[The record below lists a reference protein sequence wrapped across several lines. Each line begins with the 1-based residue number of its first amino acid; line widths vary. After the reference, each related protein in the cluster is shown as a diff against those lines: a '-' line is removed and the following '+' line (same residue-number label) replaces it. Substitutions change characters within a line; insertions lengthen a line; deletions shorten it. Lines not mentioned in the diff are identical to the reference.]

1 MVAPQDEG
9 LTTNKRTD
17 HQQSGQRI
25 DDWIA
30 PGIAAAMPLPWPAAG
45 LPFAEHFVVTVLLDR
60 EFQTGPWFSP
70 GTRWVSIACNSGD
83 AIGAAAEHKWS

>member
-17 HQQSGQRI
+17 HQQSGQPL
-25 DDWIA
+25 DDLIA
-30 PGIAAAMPLPWPAAG
+30 PGIAAAMSRPWPAAG

-60 EFQTGPWFSP
+60 EFQQAPGFHPGP
-70 GTRWVSIACNSGD
+70 GG
-83 AIGAAAEHKWS
+83 